1 MANFVT
7 KKDGAKEAFNPE
19 KIKRVVGIAA
29 ADAGLANDKAASIV
43 EQVLATVMQTTA
55 DKEEITAADL
65 KKIIL
70 DKLDIISPSVS
81 QAWRNYEK
89 TK

>member
-1 MANFVT
+1 MANFIT
-7 KKDGAKEAFNPE
+7 KKDGTKEAFNPE

-29 ADAGLANDKAASIV
+29 ADAGLAKDKADGIV
-43 EQVLATVMQTTA
+43 EQVLSTVMQSTA
-55 DKEEITAADL
+55 GKEEIAAADL

-70 DKLDIISPSVS
+70 DRLDAIAPSVS

>member
-1 MANFVT
+1 MVNFVI
-7 KKDGAKEAFNPE
+7 KKDGTKEAFNPE

-29 ADAGLANDKAASIV
+29 ADAGLANDKATGIV
-43 EQVLATVMQTTA
+43 EQVLAAVMQSTSN
-55 DKEEITAADL
+55 KEEIAAADL

-70 DKLDIISPSVS
+70 DKLDAVAPSAS